1 MHMQKRW
8 WLGFVGL
15 LGFLKL
21 PAILAAL
28 DGTGAPWGLLDYLA
42 LTWFLWFLYFVPET
56 RRT

>member
-1 MHMQKRW
+1 MQKRW

-28 DGTGAPWGLLDYLA
+28 DGTSAPWGLLDYLA
-42 LTWFLWFLYFVPET
+42 LSWFLWFLYFVPET